1 MEPSPTAN
9 NGHNTNGRFSV
20 GNQLGRGNPHAAQV
34 ARLRSVMLAA
44 VSEDDL
50 RTVVAT
56 LVEKAKGGDV
66 GAIKLLFDR
75 TLGKVVAI
83 ESSMANGITPRVQ
96 KLIDRIRS
104 RIDADHDVDSDT
116 GETLTNPHDERPHD
130 ADA

>member
-1 MEPSPTAN
+1 MSPSPSGR
-9 NGHNTNGRFSV
+9 NGHDTAGRFSA

-50 RTVVAT
+50 RTVVGM

-66 GAIKLLFDR
+66 NAIKLLFDR

-83 ESSMANGITPRVQ
+83 EDPKASGITPRVQ
-96 KLIDRIRS
+96 ELIDRIRS
-104 RIDADHDVDSDT
+104 RIEAEREVDGRES
-116 GETLTNPHDERPHD
+116 HR
-130 ADA
+130 